1 MTWSKNKNSTANIS
15 TVIIHSVNY
24 LPSLW
29 PTVNLGKH
37 LNLISFPDLL
47 LTKPSRNEITL
58 QSTDYL
64 SASRLLTDLWTARAM
79 YDFQEQCQTVFR
91 AIRSDQFLRRV
102 FVLDIRSLQGFGKF

>member
-37 LNLISFPDLL
+37 PKLIWFPDLS

-58 QSTDYL
+58 QSTDYAPINVNPVGGGGVGG
-64 SASRLLTDLWTARAM
+64 SAGKGR
-79 YDFQEQCQTVFR
+79 
-91 AIRSDQFLRRV
+91 
-102 FVLDIRSLQGFGKF
+102 GFDA